1 MVQQEQVLE
10 ALRQVMDPEIGISVV
25 ELGLIRDV
33 LIEGE
38 DIRIR
43 MVLTM
48 AGCPLAHLMMHDVQV
63 AAESVAQGAR
73 VTVELLQ
80 DQWVPPWLQET
91 GP

>member
-10 ALRQVMDPEIGISVV
+10 ALRQVMDPEIGASVV
-25 ELGLIRDV
+25 ELGLIREV

-48 AGCPLAHLMMHDVQV
+48 AGCPLAQFMMQNVQQ
-63 AAESVAQGAR
+63 AAESVAEGGK
-73 VTVELLQ
+73 VTVELLHE
-80 DQWVPPWLQET
+80 QWVPPWLQET